1 MKIIF
6 NRYTEMS
13 CFTLRGLIGVNEW
26 RMLKLGFDLM
36 FKTLEGML
44 VINLINA
51 EVSPEVLPQMLEYKK
66 GISKLTKQKVFI
78 VQKERGLGDF
88 TKMELLLTR
97 FQGSKMRQIGELI
110 IVEDQIFA
118 LEQEIATLEAKIQQL
133 GFDENSSKIEI
144 QKNVM
149 VKTKGASLEGCLK
162 WQKGRQPSMHKVPSS
177 VEDLDI
183 KLKATLEELIS
194 ILGKEIEI

>member
-13 CFTLRGLIGVNEW
+13 CFTLRGLIGINEW

-51 EVSPEVLPQMLEYKK
+51 EISPEVLPLMLEYKK
-66 GISKLTKQKVFI
+66 GISKLTKQKVFV

-88 TKMELLLTR
+88 PKFELLLTR

-118 LEQEIATLEAKIQQL
+118 LEQEIAAIDAKIQQL

-144 QKNVM
+144 QKNIM
-149 VKTKGASLEGCLK
+149 VKTKGVALDGCLK
-162 WQKGRQPSMHKVPSS
+162 WQRERKTAMQKVPSD

-183 KLKATLEELIS
+183 KLKATLEEVIS
-194 ILGKEIEI
+194 ILGKEIEL